1 MNGLPGGRAA
11 VQLEAQDLALERVR
25 GPASRGWSTAPGAPP
40 SPMPVSPTETH
51 SLPSGP
57 IRSVPPSWLPP
68 SVRMPVSSSVR
79 LPATTVLP
87 DIVTR
92 TTWLKRP
99 VELAQPPAAG
109 LVRYR

>member
-1 MNGLPGGRAA
+1 MNGFPAAGLPFSS
-11 VQLEAQDLALERVR
+11 
-25 GPASRGWSTAPGAPP
+25 SRRILPSSAPRSCEYGFVDCPGAPP

-51 SLPSGP
+51 SLLSGP
-57 IRSVPPSWLPP
+57 MRSVPPSWLPP

-79 LPATTVLP
+79 LPATTVSP

-99 VELAQPPAAG
+99 VALPQPPAAG
-109 LVRYR
+109 FVR